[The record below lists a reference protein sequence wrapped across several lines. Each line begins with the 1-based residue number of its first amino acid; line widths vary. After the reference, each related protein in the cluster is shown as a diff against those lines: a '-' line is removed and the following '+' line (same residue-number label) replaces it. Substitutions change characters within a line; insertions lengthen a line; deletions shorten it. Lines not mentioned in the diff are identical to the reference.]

1 MKYRIQRT
9 DYAKLTQG
17 LLRLCSMIPKF
28 FYEPYDSKYECKNL
42 LNTIHRQ
49 AEDTKFLR
57 RNKWEPL
64 LSAYRIQKTDDRIFI
79 ESIFGKPYLEFLIVE
94 VLEKDNIELNN
105 QN

>member
-1 MKYRIQRT
+1 
-9 DYAKLTQG
+9 
-17 LLRLCSMIPKF
+17 MIPKF
-28 FYEPYDSKYECKNL
+28 FYEPYDSKYECMNL
-42 LNTIHRQ
+42 LNTIHRE